1 MRPRLR
7 FLSDD
12 LVDRILD
19 EAFQVLVDPGVRVH
33 NDDGLRLLGEAGAEV
48 DLGAQIA
55 RVPETVVREALR
67 TAPGEFYLYD
77 VSGRPAVHYGGDDV
91 HFDPGSAAVTV
102 LDGKTGEQRTPVT
115 EDLVRFVQLVEMLP
129 ALDAQSTAMICGDV
143 VQEIGDLYR
152 LYLALNFMRKPIVT
166 GAFRKD
172 TWWAMKEMLEA
183 VAGGTQALRQ
193 RPIAIF
199 DVCPSPPLLWSDLT
213 CQNLIDCA
221 KAGIPAELVSM
232 PLAGATAPVTLAGA
246 LVQHAAECLSGI
258 VLSQLAQPG
267 APIVWGGSPAVF
279 DMRCG
284 TTPMGDV
291 GTWMIDCAYSQIGK
305 QLGLPTH
312 AYLGLSDAKIVDAQ
326 CGLESAGGTF
336 LAALAGINMVSG
348 AGMLDFESCQSFE
361 KLVLDAEMIGMA
373 KRMLR
378 GIEARE
384 EPLAVPLM
392 RRLGHRA
399 EYLGEMHTLRWFQEE
414 SYLPSPVIDRGS
426 LQAWREGGS
435 KDAAARAADR
445 VNQLLAA
452 YEPPAMAE
460 PLRQELRA
468 IATRAA
474 RHFGMDE
481 LPPLPVAPGTPGKE
495 AVHV

>member
-12 LVDRILD
+12 LIDRILA
-19 EAFQVLVDPGVRVH
+19 EAFQVLADPGVRVH
-33 NDDGLRLLGEAGAEV
+33 NDDGLRLLAEAGAKV
-48 DLGAQIA
+48 DLASQIA
-55 RVPETVVREALR
+55 RIPDSVVREALR
-67 TAPGEFYLYD
+67 TVPGEFYLYD
-77 VSGRPAVHYGGDDV
+77 LSGHPAVHYGGDDV

-102 LDGKTGEQRTPVT
+102 MDRKTGEQRTPVT
-115 EDLVRFVQLVEMLP
+115 DDFVRFIQLVEMLP

-152 LYLALNFMRKPIVT
+152 LYLALNFMHKPIVT

-172 TWWAMKEMLEA
+172 TWWVMKEMLEA
-183 VAGGTQALRQ
+183 VAGGSQALRQ

-221 KAGIPAELVSM
+221 QAGIPAELVSM
-232 PLAGATAPVTLAGA
+232 PLAGATAPVTFAGA
-246 LVQHAAECLSGI
+246 LVQHAAESLSGV

-291 GTWMIDCAYSQIGK
+291 GTWMIDCAYSQVGK
-305 QLGLPTH
+305 RLGLPTH
-312 AYLGLSDAKIVDAQ
+312 AYLGLSDAKVVDAQ
-326 CGLESAGGTF
+326 CGLESAGGAL

-361 KLVLDAEMIGMA
+361 KLVLDAEIIGMA
-373 KRMLR
+373 KRMLL
-378 GIEARE
+378 GVEARE
-384 EPLAVPLM
+384 EPLAVSLM

-399 EYLGEMHTLRWFQEE
+399 EYLGEAHTLRWFQQEF
-414 SYLPSPVIDRGS
+414 YLPSPVIDRGS

-445 VNQLLAA
+445 VYQLLAA
-452 YEPPAMAE
+452 YEPPAMADL
-460 PLRQELRA
+460 LRHELRA

-474 RHFGMDE
+474 RQIGMDK
-481 LPPLPVAPGTPGKE
+481 LPPLPVAC
-495 AVHV
+495 